1 MIQNGHT
8 KFKNL
13 ANSRVIVRFKII
25 CCCVKKKQKTKN
37 KKTQKSVSDHFGILG
52 MRERVKVIS

>member
-25 CCCVKKKQKTKN
+25 CCCVKKNKKQKKR
-37 KKTQKSVSDHFGILG
+37 KKAYLTTLEF
-52 MRERVKVIS
+52 

>member
-25 CCCVKKKQKTKN
+25 CCCVKKTKN